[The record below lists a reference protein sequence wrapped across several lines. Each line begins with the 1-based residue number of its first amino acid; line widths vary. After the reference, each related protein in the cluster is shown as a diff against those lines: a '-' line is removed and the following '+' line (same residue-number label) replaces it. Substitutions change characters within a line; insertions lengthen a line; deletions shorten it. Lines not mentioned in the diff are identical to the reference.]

1 MSPNGLR
8 VAVNMDDFWNRMG
21 DPELGKHIS
30 KTYGVKPVY
39 LGNKE
44 NNRALEEG
52 IADLSA
58 IETTRRKD
66 LTQDPFIRKKLFND
80 DDDLIQAYKSVTGLR
95 TQRLD
100 ARDLPPFTASQPPS
114 TFEKLRKSLGFK
126 YGGQVKSKSNIDK
139 PIKGG
144 KKDI

>member
-1 MSPNGLR
+1 
-8 VAVNMDDFWNRMG
+8 MDDFWNRMG